1 MKKQLLQESEIRK
14 MMKFANIGTL
24 TDGFV
29 GRLAEAY
36 ESEPMEE
43 DDTMAEAFGDE
54 MPPEDELPDE
64 DLGDDMP
71 PEEVDDEMPPED
83 EMLPE
88 GDLEITQE
96 EAAVLVALGERLA
109 GGLEPEMDS
118 EMDPEMDVEDDLGDP
133 AMEMPPED
141 DDLVNEV
148 LARVARRLKASK

>member
-14 MMKFANIGTL
+14 MMKFANIGAL
-24 TDGFV
+24 SNGFV
-29 GRLAEAY
+29 ERLTEA
-36 ESEPMEE
+36 SEMEE
-43 DDTMAEAFGDE
+43 DLEEGMG
-54 MPPEDELPDE
+54 DE
-64 DLGDDMP
+64 DLDMDAGDPDMGDDMP

-109 GGLEPEMDS
+109 GELEPEMDS